1 MAKYLKDVLG
11 KNTTTKK
18 TNDLGGY
25 KPKAGDEEKF
35 AKKHEIEVHD
45 RTPAEEHQFKGGTKE
60 ASFPKQSEG
69 VYESK
74 KAEDVSCNQTPAGT
88 KCPMHEMA
96 DCTAVRNI
104 KELSKDTLGNYI
116 KSASADVGHKK
127 ADAAYSRMSG
137 LDKQADKN
145 TDKARK
151 RLGGIYTAVNKLSK
165 EEVEQEV
172 ELSTDTYHSAA
183 HKAAKKAMGDVQGRS
198 GPIFKKYAGMANKF
212 RAKGMEQEKKE
223 KAVKE
228 AYDDNSSNVSD
239 WSDNK
244 LKWHKEKQS
253 SSSAK
258 AHSELVRR
266 SKTGQAAKT
275 VKEETVEEGA
285 KVDRMVA
292 HVKSSEKAA
301 GKSDKKAENIA
312 WATANKRGMLDNKNK
327 KTNEAN
333 AVEPLLQ
340 GDKPSGHSNEAA
352 EMAKAELKALANKA
366 LHLVMQM
373 PESMHVEPWCQAK
386 IAQAKSMIND
396 VHDYM
401 IYGNHKD
408 EEDESDSQMQITP
421 AASPGNTLVNPA
433 GDPDRGRIV

>member
-104 KELSKDTLGNYI
+104 K
-116 KSASADVGHKK
+116 
-127 ADAAYSRMSG
+127 
-137 LDKQADKN
+137 
-145 TDKARK
+145 
-151 RLGGIYTAVNKLSK
+151 
-165 EEVEQEV
+165 
-172 ELSTDTYHSAA
+172 
-183 HKAAKKAMGDVQGRS
+183 
-198 GPIFKKYAGMANKF
+198 
-212 RAKGMEQEKKE
+212 
-223 KAVKE
+223 
-228 AYDDNSSNVSD
+228 
-239 WSDNK
+239 
-244 LKWHKEKQS
+244 
-253 SSSAK
+253 
-258 AHSELVRR
+258 
-266 SKTGQAAKT
+266 
-275 VKEETVEEGA
+275 EGA

-386 IAQAKSMIND
+386 IAQAKSMIYD

-401 IYGNHKD
+401 IYGNHE
-408 EEDESDSQMQITP
+408 EEDEQADSQMQITP

>member
-11 KNTTTKK
+11 KNSTTKK

-60 ASFPKQSEG
+60 ASYHKQKEG

-74 KAEDVSCNQTPAGT
+74 KAEDISCNQTPAGT
-88 KCPMHEMA
+88 KCPIHEMA
-96 DCTAVRNI
+96 DCTSVKNI
-104 KELSKDTLGNYI
+104 K
-116 KSASADVGHKK
+116 
-127 ADAAYSRMSG
+127 
-137 LDKQADKN
+137 
-145 TDKARK
+145 
-151 RLGGIYTAVNKLSK
+151 
-165 EEVEQEV
+165 

-183 HKAAKKAMGDVQGRS
+183 HKAAKRAMGDVQGRS

-223 KAVKE
+223 KAI
-228 AYDDNSSNVSD
+228 
-239 WSDNK
+239 
-244 LKWHKEKQS
+244 
-253 SSSAK
+253 
-258 AHSELVRR
+258 
-266 SKTGQAAKT
+266 
-275 VKEETVEEGA
+275 KEEKSPSQMDAGELRQHLATHYGHIEHGSYVAPETHKRYLYHVNRLAKMIGKSTKHVRNQVKKDHGVKDDMHEGA

-301 GKSDKKAENIA
+301 GKSDKKAESIA

-340 GDKPSGHSNEAA
+340 GDKPTGHSDEAA
-352 EMAKAELKALANKA
+352 EMAKTELKALANKA

-421 AASPGNTLVNPA
+421 SAAPGNTLVNPA
-433 GDPDRGRIV
+433 GDPDRGRVV